1 MHIVISLI
9 NDYGVLAVAMV
20 VGLECIGF
28 PVPGETALL
37 TAAMYAGTNDDLN
50 IVAVMIT
57 AAGAAIVG
65 RMIGYLIG
73 WEFHWPL
80 MRYGHYAHITEGRIK
95 LGRYLF
101 LRHGGKVVLAA
112 QFMPII
118 RTLAGVL
125 AGVNMM
131 PWRYFLIS
139 NVVGACA
146 WSFSYGYGAYT
157 LGHQFH
163 RLQAP
168 LIITLALIL
177 VIALIV
183 GGIFVHRHERQLI
196 AKAEAALPGPLDL
209 PERDLGPWSITGLS
223 RRLLG
228 LFLRSATKS

>member
-1 MHIVISLI
+1 MHILVSLV
-9 NDYGVLAVAMV
+9 NDYGVLAVAVV

-37 TAAMYAGTNDDLN
+37 TAAMYAGTNDDLS
-50 IVAVMIT
+50 IVAVVIT
-57 AAGAAIVG
+57 AAGAAIAG
-65 RMIGYLIG
+65 RTIGYLIG

-80 MRYGHYAHITEGRIK
+80 MRYGHYARITEGRIK

-101 LRHGGKVVLAA
+101 VRHGGKVILAA
-112 QFMPII
+112 QFLPII

-146 WSFSYGYGAYT
+146 WAFSYGYGAYT

-163 RLQAP
+163 SLQAS
-168 LIITLALIL
+168 LIIALALIL
-177 VIALIV
+177 VGALI
-183 GGIFVHRHERQLI
+183 GGSIFVHRHEKQLI
-196 AKAEAALPGPLDL
+196 AKAEAALPGPLEL
-209 PERDLGPWSITGLS
+209 PERELGRWSVTELS
-223 RRLLG
+223 RRVFG
-228 LFLRSATKS
+228 LFSAVGD